1 MLLLL
6 ILLLLFFN
14 VTVLFSKVRLQF
26 DTLRV
31 VVALLSSESFLNLIA
46 FRLTRAIKNY
56 FDAEKQH
63 PIKIKPPMIKLYCLR
78 VI

>member
-14 VTVLFSKVRLQF
+14 VLFSKVRLQF